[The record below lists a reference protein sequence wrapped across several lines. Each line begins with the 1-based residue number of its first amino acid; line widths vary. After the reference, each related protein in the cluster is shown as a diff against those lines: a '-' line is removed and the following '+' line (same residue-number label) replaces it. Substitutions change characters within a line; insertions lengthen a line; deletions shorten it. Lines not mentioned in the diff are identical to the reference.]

1 MSIGLRMLG
10 AGVGVAATL
19 VALPVAHADD
29 LPASALTLT
38 VAQGESLETASSQRS
53 VVLVCAPTV
62 LGTHPAAASACDE
75 LTTAGGDFEKLH
87 GRPMRMC
94 PMIYDP
100 VTVAAD
106 GVWQGNPVSYRHTY
120 PSMCAAG
127 NRSTSVFEF

>member
-10 AGVGVAATL
+10 VGVGVATTL
-19 VALPVAHADD
+19 VVLPAAHADD

-53 VVLVCAPTV
+53 VVLICAPTV
-62 LGTHPAAASACDE
+62 LGTHPAAAPACDE
-75 LTTAGGDFEKLH
+75 LNTAGGDFEKLH
-87 GRPMRMC
+87 GRPMRFC

-106 GVWQGNPVSYRHTY
+106 GIWQGNPVSYRHTY
-120 PSMCAAG
+120 PSMCAAE